1 MNIRNVQKTGDMHY
15 LYLPTAWCKQHKIT
29 SGTKVTVAPASGGA
43 LLVSPNIVEKK
54 YKHLELSVEALDP
67 DAINKRIV
75 ACYINP
81 ADSFKITLG
90 KGIDY
95 DTLLEQKRLLAVELV
110 EVEGN
115 TITCESSISSSDPE
129 LLLRTMVSKMKNLVQ
144 MMTKHDSPELVQRY
158 EEEIDRSRLLIDK
171 AVIGF
176 LSYNR
181 QGKLRPIELHYLA
194 LIGKDLERMTDH
206 LIKLDA
212 KEKIFLNAILNL
224 LTLLKESIEALTGPK
239 RKFTHAD
246 ALRFV
251 QAVNK
256 LREEPVTGIPS
267 YYRVRIKH
275 YFSNVSE
282 VLLDWAI

>member
-1 MNIRNVQKTGDMHY
+1 MQY
-15 LYLPTAWCKQHKIT
+15 LYLPTAWCRSHKVGAG
-29 SGTKVTVAPASGGA
+29 SKVTVATASGGA
-43 LLVSPNIVEKK
+43 LLISPSIVEQKP
-54 YKHLELSVEALDP
+54 KHLELSVSALDA
-67 DAINKRIV
+67 DSINKLIV

-81 ADSFKITLG
+81 ADSFRIHLG

-110 EVEGN
+110 EVEGQ
-115 TITCESSISSSDPE
+115 TITCESSISLSDPE
-129 LLLRTMVSKMKNLVQ
+129 LLLRAMVSKMKNLVQ
-144 MMTKHDSPELVQRY
+144 MMANHDSPELVQRY

-176 LSYNR
+176 LTYNK
-181 QGKLRPIELHYLA
+181 QCKLRPIELHYLA
-194 LIGKDLERMTDH
+194 LTGKDLERMTDH

-212 KEKIFLNAILNL
+212 KQKPFLGAILNL

-239 RKFTHAD
+239 RKFTYLD

-256 LREEPVTGIPS
+256 LKEEPVTGIQS

-275 YFSNVSE
+275 YLSNISE
-282 VLLDWAI
+282 VLLDWAITDKLEPQQ